1 VPAPPHM
8 GFLKNSKPALK
19 PTHVLVP
26 LSSHGLDLETAEVM
40 ARKDGL
46 SQGTCAKCLRLCVY
60 KIQHEALTGL
70 QTTAREA
77 LVVAA
82 ELGIV
87 EIKNP
92 QSGPGDL
99 PGRCM
104 LNWDLLHKKM
114 PNFLEWALPK
124 VPVAA
129 DTAVVV
135 GVLQQGIERVEE
147 SIADVAKRQS
157 VVLLRMEEGFE
168 QSKKGLAEQFE
179 QSKKGLAEQF
189 EQSKKGLAEQFE
201 QSKKGLAEQ
210 FEQSVN
216 RATML
221 LLKSAQKQHEKIVE
235 ALTPGATTE
244 DHTVAALRRAFT
256 LQNEVEVAQ
265 AQERDLGA
273 VMVSPRRL
281 SYKAQVRFSPCSQ
294 GSLALSSSESLSRV
308 GETHSGKREDRALET
323 RASIRGPQDGP
334 RSRGE
339 PSRRGP
345 STWVPRDGFLKTGAI
360 ETGTLELGPSKRG
373 PRGGCP
379 RDALLEMK
387 ALETGS
393 LELGPSRRS
402 ARDGG
407 PRYGGRLDEGQ
418 TLEM

>member
-1 VPAPPHM
+1 
-8 GFLKNSKPALK
+8 
-19 PTHVLVP
+19 
-26 LSSHGLDLETAEVM
+26 
-40 ARKDGL
+40 
-46 SQGTCAKCLRLCVY
+46 
-60 KIQHEALTGL
+60 
-70 QTTAREA
+70 
-77 LVVAA
+77 
-82 ELGIV
+82 
-87 EIKNP
+87 
-92 QSGPGDL
+92 
-99 PGRCM
+99 M

-157 VVLLRMEEGFE
+157 VVLLRMEEG
-168 QSKKGLAEQFE
+168 
-179 QSKKGLAEQF
+179 F

-294 GSLALSSSESLSRV
+294 GSLALSSSE
-308 GETHSGKREDRALET
+308 
-323 RASIRGPQDGP
+323 
-334 RSRGE
+334 
-339 PSRRGP
+339 
-345 STWVPRDGFLKTGAI
+345 
-360 ETGTLELGPSKRG
+360 
-373 PRGGCP
+373 
-379 RDALLEMK
+379 
-387 ALETGS
+387 
-393 LELGPSRRS
+393 GPSRRYLPRGAFS
-402 ARDGG
+402 KPPG
-407 PRYGGRLDEGQ
+407 PHL
-418 TLEM
+418 L

>member
-1 VPAPPHM
+1 M

-179 QSKKGLAEQF
+179 QS
-189 EQSKKGLAEQFE
+189 
-201 QSKKGLAEQ
+201 
-210 FEQSVN
+210 VN

-294 GSLALSSSESLSRV
+294 GSLALSSSEVSTPPPFREPYTLVEEINNSRQFQQR
-308 GETHSGKREDRALET
+308 RERVSALERVST
-323 RASIRGPQDGP
+323 PPPMSRNSFASVASSNASFQTAQSHGEPDGSGRFLFASPGSAHSPKGSAPSPRRPFPVTPRASASPRGSDGGS
-334 RSRGE
+334 SRG
-339 PSRRGP
+339 R
-345 STWVPRDGFLKTGAI
+345 FFA
-360 ETGTLELGPSKRG
+360 TGTL
-373 PRGGCP
+373 C
-379 RDALLEMK
+379 
-387 ALETGS
+387 
-393 LELGPSRRS
+393 
-402 ARDGG
+402 AR
-407 PRYGGRLDEGQ
+407 
-418 TLEM
+418 

>member
-281 SYKAQVRFSPCSQ
+281 SSNPAPRHRQVDATRNHPTAQVQSTSP
-294 GSLALSSSESLSRV
+294 LLSVLSRV
-308 GETHSGKREDRALET
+308 ARSV
-323 RASIRGPQDGP
+323 IFRGLDAAAV
-334 RSRGE
+334 S
-339 PSRRGP
+339 
-345 STWVPRDGFLKTGAI
+345 
-360 ETGTLELGPSKRG
+360 GTLYVGRG
-373 PRGGCP
+373 
-379 RDALLEMK
+379 D
-387 ALETGS
+387 
-393 LELGPSRRS
+393 
-402 ARDGG
+402 
-407 PRYGGRLDEGQ
+407 
-418 TLEM
+418 

>member
-1 VPAPPHM
+1 M

-179 QSKKGLAEQF
+179 QS
-189 EQSKKGLAEQFE
+189 
-201 QSKKGLAEQ
+201 
-210 FEQSVN
+210 VN

-281 SYKAQVRFSPCSQ
+281 SSNPAPRHRQVDATRNHPTAQVQSTSP
-294 GSLALSSSESLSRV
+294 LLSVLSRV
-308 GETHSGKREDRALET
+308 ARSV
-323 RASIRGPQDGP
+323 IFRGLDAAAV
-334 RSRGE
+334 S
-339 PSRRGP
+339 
-345 STWVPRDGFLKTGAI
+345 
-360 ETGTLELGPSKRG
+360 GTLYVGRG
-373 PRGGCP
+373 
-379 RDALLEMK
+379 D
-387 ALETGS
+387 
-393 LELGPSRRS
+393 
-402 ARDGG
+402 
-407 PRYGGRLDEGQ
+407 
-418 TLEM
+418 